1 MKVNVSNS
9 VIDIDFYSLYLM
21 VKVDIMQIK
30 PSVEKDEE
38 MEISNINIAKLVVV
52 KLMHNYLVKAVV
64 KTDDEDV
71 HTV

>member
-1 MKVNVSNS
+1 
-9 VIDIDFYSLYLM
+9 M

-71 HTV
+71 HTVWVD